1 MRKEKQNVKVAE
13 KELTA
18 QVADINEVMSM
29 LKQLSSEEKKQLM
42 MFAAGMRAARDIYE
56 PTTKKPA

>member
-1 MRKEKQNVKVAE
+1 MKVAE

-29 LKQLSSEEKKQLM
+29 LKQMSSEEKKQLM
-42 MFAAGMRAARDIYE
+42 MFAAGMKAARDIYE